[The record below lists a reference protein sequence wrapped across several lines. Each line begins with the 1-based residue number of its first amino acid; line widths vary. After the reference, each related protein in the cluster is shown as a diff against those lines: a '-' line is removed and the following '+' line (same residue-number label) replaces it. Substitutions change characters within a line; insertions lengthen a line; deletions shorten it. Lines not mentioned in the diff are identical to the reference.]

1 MAAGILFGVLF
12 LLLFVGVPIAIC
24 LGIAAA
30 VTMVATGNIQ
40 YLAAVPTRMFTQV
53 DNSTLMAVPFFILAG
68 NIMAEGG
75 ISDRL
80 IGFFELLLKRLPGR
94 LACISVVASGFF
106 GAISGSNPATVAAI
120 GGICAPRMIQK
131 GYPPA
136 KAAAIAASAGTL
148 GVVIPPSIPMVT
160 YAVTA
165 NESIID
171 MFEAGWV
178 PGIMLIVG
186 LCVANVIMCRKYDSV
201 DNTAYPAREYL
212 IRFKDAFLALLMPI
226 IILGGI
232 YSGMFTPT
240 ESAAVAC
247 VYALIVSCLVFR
259 ELPLK
264 KLYKVFID
272 SCVSSA
278 VVLFVVSMS
287 APFAWFMTSEN
298 IPAMIS
304 TAVMNA
310 FSNKFLILLV
320 MNLLL
325 LFLGCFI
332 GSMQILIMV
341 APLLMNLANALNMS
355 YIQMG
360 VMAVLNVTLG
370 LITPPM
376 APALFVTAKAT
387 GNNFESAL
395 KYTVQFLIPMF
406 ATLMLV
412 TFWEPLTMW
421 LPRLLGAA

>member
-1 MAAGILFGVLF
+1 MVAAILFGVLF
-12 LLLFVGVPIAIC
+12 ILLFLGVPIAIC

-30 VTMVATGNIQ
+30 VTMIATGNIQ
-40 YLAAVPTRMFTQV
+40 YLAAVPTRMFTQL
-53 DNSTLMAVPFFILAG
+53 DNTTLMAVPFFILAG

-131 GYPPA
+131 GYPRA

-165 NESIID
+165 NNVSILD
-171 MFEAGWV
+171 MFKAGWI

-186 LCVANVIMCRKYDSV
+186 LCIANVFMCRQYDSV
-201 DNTAYPAREYL
+201 DTTKYPAKEYL
-212 IRFKDAFLALLMPI
+212 IRFKDAFLALLMPV

-264 KLYKVFID
+264 KLYKVFVD

-298 IPAMIS
+298 LPTMIS
-304 TAVMNA
+304 NAVMSL

-325 LFLGCFI
+325 LFLGCFLETQSIILLVTPILLPMATAI
-332 GSMQILIMV
+332 GVSPV
-341 APLLMNLANALNMS
+341 A
-355 YIQMG
+355 
-360 VMAVLNVTLG
+360 LG
-370 LITPPM
+370 LIIIVNTSIGMITPPM
-376 APALFVTAKAT
+376 AVNLFVASGICKTSIGAVSKKIVPYLLLEF
-387 GNNFESAL
+387 GIL
-395 KYTVQFLIPMF
+395 LLYTYIPIIF
-406 ATLMLV
+406 GITI
-412 TFWEPLTMW
+412 
-421 LPRLLGAA
+421 